1 MKTQCPH
8 CNQLYEVESHFSGTI
23 AKCENCGQEFVI
35 DPLKEE
41 PPPQL
46 RKVPVAAATQA
57 KPVAKSK
64 TKKKMIF
71 AAAALVVLALLGAA
85 YFQGSRWLA
94 YKQAQAAWEQAE
106 LECEQAELELE
117 DIKKQYDIERQRD
130 LGKDQTVLAVVH
142 CLGNEELSHLQAWK
156 AKNALDNAGIDWRG
170 LGLRLDE
177 YSGKIIVSNL
187 AEFHL
192 AFEKQQYLAEIARLE
207 QKCHAII
214 KKNEALTQAIQL
226 FMELNISE
234 KEKAESQRQLRELAE
249 GRKLMQEHKENL
261 QKRKER
267 VKEFSSIPLD
277 TRQNRAMLE

>member
-71 AAAALVVLALLGAA
+71 AAAALVALALLGAA

-94 YKQAQAAWEQAE
+94 YKQAQAA
-106 LECEQAELELE
+106 CEQAELELE
-117 DIKKQYDIERQRD
+117 DIERKNEIERQNDETKAQIIAYTIRYF
-130 LGKDQTVLAVVH
+130 TNH
-142 CLGNEELSHLQAWK
+142 PELSHTEAWEL
-156 AKNALDNAGIDWRG
+156 KNTLDNAEIDWRG
-170 LGLRLDE
+170 LGLRMDE
-177 YSGKIIVSNL
+177 YSGRIFVSNL
-187 AEFHL
+187 IVFGTA
-192 AFEKQQYLAEIARLE
+192 ARKQQYLAEIARLE
-207 QKCHAII
+207 QKCHAIV
-214 KKNEALTQAIQL
+214 KKNEAATQAIQL
-226 FMELNISE
+226 FMKLNISE

-261 QKRKER
+261 QKSKER

-277 TRQNRAMLE
+277 TRKNRAMLE